1 MFNDAV
7 ETYGNYGTLMACQNV
22 ANQLFDTVAEI
33 IAIDSFDPN
42 AIGGPSGVGSAE
54 YINGQQPL
62 TYSVSFENLPTATAP
77 AQQVVVTDQLDSNT
91 VNLASFALGPLSFGS
106 NQVIPPSGSTNF
118 ATTVDLRPT
127 QDLLVDITASL
138 DPNSGLVTWRFSSID
153 PATGNPPT
161 DPMIGFCPQIP
172 TRRKAKGRC
181 CSP

>member
-62 TYSVSFENLPTATAP
+62 TYSVSFENLPTATAS

-106 NQVIPPSGSTNF
+106 N
-118 ATTVDLRPT
+118 
-127 QDLLVDITASL
+127 
-138 DPNSGLVTWRFSSID
+138 
-153 PATGNPPT
+153 
-161 DPMIGFCPQIP
+161 
-172 TRRKAKGRC
+172 
-181 CSP
+181 